1 MKRLLLSV
9 FAAALTAAI
18 AVPAMAT
25 TFSFQGQ
32 YRVRGEYRGNPGF
45 VDSAG
50 INGVLQRVRL
60 TTNAAVTSD
69 TNVKITLQDSRM
81 WGIQDPAGR
90 GGPALTD
97 AGTNTLD
104 LHEAYVKVDN
114 VFGQPV
120 SLKIGRQELVYGDQ
134 RLIGAFGWNN
144 NGRSFD
150 AIKANFSNSAVSIDA
165 FASKINDATTAL
177 GTNCTTGCGG
187 DNDQDFYGINA
198 SIKAI
203 PNNTVEAYAYYWR
216 DAGASFFGQ
225 TGMAGVTT
233 INDAPNKASNLY
245 TYGVR
250 AKGHYKAIDYTFEL
264 PLQSGNIDTSN
275 ASGTRATNYNIKAF
289 ALSATAGY
297 TLPIAMKT
305 RLGVEYDT
313 AQGDN
318 DGGNGAAANGS
329 GSKNTDIETF
339 FNLFPT
345 NHGHLGLMD
354 QQAWRNVDAWSLNA
368 TSQVTSKL
376 KLYVAFWNFKLNE
389 KKDAWYGAANWNNT
403 PGGFR
408 AASITNTQTDVGS
421 EVDFVAT
428 YKYNSALTAQ
438 LGLARFF
445 TGKFLDQAGQVN
457 ATGNTQDMDWAYLQL
472 TANF

>member
-9 FAAALTAAI
+9 FAAALTAAV

-25 TFSFQGQ
+25 SFSFQGQ

-45 VDSAG
+45 VDSTG

-81 WGIQDPAGR
+81 WGISDPAGR
-90 GGPALTD
+90 GGPALSD

-114 VFGQPV
+114 IFGQPV

-165 FASKINDATTAL
+165 FASKINDATAAL
-177 GTNCTTGCGG
+177 GTNCFTGCGG
-187 DNDQDFYGINA
+187 DADQDFYGINA
-198 SIKAI
+198 AIKAI
-203 PNNTVEAYAYYWR
+203 PNNTVEAYVYYWR
-216 DAGASFFGQ
+216 DSNSATAFGQ
-225 TGMAGVTT
+225 TVAGGQIGANTFAAT
-233 INDAPNKASNLY
+233 ENPIKASNLY

-250 AKGHYKAIDYTFEL
+250 AKGHYKAVDYGLEL
-264 PLQSGNIDTSN
+264 PLQSGNIDTTTTATGLSN
-275 ASGTRATNYNIKAF
+275 NYNIKSFAF
-289 ALSATAGY
+289 TANAGY
-297 TLPIAMKT
+297 TLPTSMKI
-305 RLGVEYDT
+305 RIGAEYDT
-313 AQGDN
+313 SQGDN
-318 DGGNGAAANGS
+318 DGGAD
-329 GSKNTDIETF
+329 TDIETF

-345 NHGHLGLMD
+345 NHGHYGLMD
-354 QQAWRNVDAWSLNA
+354 QQGWRNVDAFSFNVKA
-368 TSQVTSKL
+368 DVTSKL
-376 KLYVAFWNFKLNE
+376 KLYLAFWSFKLNE
-389 KKDAWYGAANWNNT
+389 EKDAWYGAANWNNT
-403 PGGFR
+403 PGGAR
-408 AASITNTQTDVGS
+408 MTSSTNTESDVGS
-421 EVDFVAT
+421 ELDFVAT

-445 TGKFLDQAGQVN
+445 TGKLLDQAGRVN
-457 ATGNTQDMDWAYLQL
+457 ATGTTDDMDWAYLQL